1 MLNSFKKKFI
11 GNKAFYMM
19 VLGIAVPIM
28 IQNGITNFVNLL
40 DNIMVGRLGTEQM
53 SGVSIV
59 NQLLFV
65 YNICIFGGV
74 SGAGIFTA
82 QYYGQKDDEG
92 IRYTFRFKL
101 WMTLLLTIG
110 AILLFLF
117 FDDKLISLYLSG
129 NSDGGD
135 LPATL
140 EYGKEYLR
148 IMIFSLPAFMALQVY
163 ASTLR
168 ECGETVVPMKAGMA
182 AVLINL
188 VFNYFLIYGK
198 CGFPE
203 LGASGAAIATTMS
216 RYVEAAIVIIWTHKH
231 SEIHTFAN
239 NLYSSLT
246 LPAATAKKIFIKGM
260 PLIVNEALWSAGMAM
275 LTQCYSV
282 RGLNVVAG
290 LNIANTV
297 NNVFNV
303 VFLALGNS
311 VAIVVGQLLGAGK
324 MEEARDK
331 DNKMIAFS
339 VISCIGV
346 AIVMIGLSP
355 VFPLLY
361 NTTEAVRHQATAFM
375 IAQAIFMPQA
385 AFIHATYFTLRSGG
399 KTVVTFFFDCV
410 FLWLVNVP
418 VVFLLSRFTGMQA
431 HDIYVCCQIADWIKC
446 IIGFILVKKGVW
458 IQNIVKQ
465 NSNYS

>member
-1 MLNSFKKKFI
+1 MLKNFRRKFI
-11 GNKAFYMM
+11 GDKAFYMM

-59 NQLLFV
+59 NQLMFV

-92 IRYTFRFKL
+92 IRHTFRFKI
-101 WMTLLLTIG
+101 WMTLILTVT
-110 AILLFLF
+110 AIVLFVF
-117 FDDKLISLYLSG
+117 YDDVLINLYLRG

-135 LPATL
+135 LLAAL
-140 EYGKEYLR
+140 EYGKQYLR
-148 IMIFSLPAFMALQVY
+148 IMVFSLPAFMVLQIY

-168 ECGETVVPMKAGMA
+168 ECGETVVPMKAGMV
-182 AVLINL
+182 AVFINL
-188 VFNYFLIYGK
+188 VFNYLLIYGK
-198 CGFPE
+198 FGFPE
-203 LGASGAAIATTMS
+203 LGVMGAAIATTMS
-216 RYVEAAIVIIWTHKH
+216 RYIETAIVVLWTHKH
-231 SEIHTFAN
+231 GEIHTFVKG
-239 NLYSSLT
+239 LYNTLT
-246 LPAATAKKIFIKGM
+246 LPVNVAKKIFVKGM

-297 NNVFNV
+297 NNLFNV

-339 VISCIGV
+339 VLACSGV
-346 AIVMIGLSP
+346 AVIMLFMSP

-361 NTTEAVRHQATAFM
+361 NTSEAVRHQATLFM
-375 IAQAIFMPQA
+375 IAQAIFMPQG
-385 AFIHATYFTLRSGG
+385 AFIHAAYFTLRSGG

-410 FLWLVNVP
+410 FMWVVSVP
-418 VVFLLSRFTGMQA
+418 VVFILSRFTEIPA
-431 HDIYVCCQIADWIKC
+431 HYIFVCCQVADWIKC
-446 IIGFILVKKGVW
+446 VIGFILVKNGVW
-458 IQNIVKQ
+458 IQNLSLIHI
-465 NSNYS
+465 

>member
-1 MLNSFKKKFI
+1 MLKNLKSKFI
-11 GNKAFYMM
+11 GDKAFYMM

-59 NQLLFV
+59 NQLMFV

-82 QYYGQKDDEG
+82 QYFGQKDEEG
-92 IRYTFRFKL
+92 IRHTFRFKL
-101 WMTLLLTIG
+101 WMTLILTVG
-110 AILLFLF
+110 AILLFVF
-117 FDDKLISLYLSG
+117 CDDALISLYLRGS
-129 NSDGGD
+129 SDGGD
-135 LPATL
+135 LLATL
-140 EYGKEYLR
+140 EYGKQYLR
-148 IMIFSLPAFMALQVY
+148 IMVFSLPAFMFLQVY

-182 AVLINL
+182 AVFVNL
-188 VFNYFLIYGK
+188 VFNYLLIYGK

-203 LGASGAAIATTMS
+203 LGVSGAAIATTMS
-216 RYVEAAIVIIWTHKH
+216 RYIEAAIVIIWTHKH
-231 SEIHTFAN
+231 SEIHGFAKG
-239 NLYSSLT
+239 LYHTLT
-246 LPAATAKKIFIKGM
+246 LPMNTAKKIFIKGM
-260 PLIVNEALWSAGMAM
+260 PLVVNEALWSAGMAM

-339 VISCIGV
+339 ILACSGV
-346 AIVMIGLSP
+346 SLVMLAMSP

-361 NTTEAVRHQATAFM
+361 NTSEAVRHQATLFM
-375 IAQAIFMPQA
+375 IAQAIFMPQN

-399 KTVVTFFFDCV
+399 KTIVTFFFDCV

-418 VVFLLSRFTGMQA
+418 VVFMLSRFTDMPA
-431 HDIYVCCQIADWIKC
+431 HYIYVCCQIADWIKC
-446 IIGFILVKKGVW
+446 VIGFILVKRGVW

-465 NSNYS
+465 N

>member
-1 MLNSFKKKFI
+1 MLKNFRKKFI
-11 GNKAFYMM
+11 GDKAFYMM

-59 NQLLFV
+59 NQLMFV

-82 QYYGQKDDEG
+82 QYFGQKDDEG
-92 IRYTFRFKL
+92 IRHTFRFKL
-101 WMTLLLTIG
+101 WMTLVLTVG

-117 FDDKLISLYLSG
+117 FDDTLINLYLSG
-129 NSDGGD
+129 SSDGGD
-135 LPATL
+135 LLATL
-140 EYGKEYLR
+140 EYGKQYLR
-148 IMIFSLPAFMALQVY
+148 IMIFSLPAFMVLQVY

-182 AVLINL
+182 AVLVNL
-188 VFNYFLIYGK
+188 VFNYLLIYGK
-198 CGFPE
+198 FGFPE
-203 LGASGAAIATTMS
+203 LGVAGAAIATTMS
-216 RYVEAAIVIIWTHKH
+216 RYIEAAIVILWTHRH
-231 SEIHTFAN
+231 AEIHTFVN
-239 NLYSSLT
+239 RLYSSLT
-246 LPAATAKKIFIKGM
+246 LPVSTAKKIFIKGM

-282 RGLNVVAG
+282 RGLNVLAG
-290 LNIANTV
+290 LNIAYTV

-324 MEEARDK
+324 MEEARDR

-339 VISCIGV
+339 VFSCIGV
-346 AIVMIGLSP
+346 ALVMIALSP

-361 NTTEAVRHQATAFM
+361 NTSEAVRHQATAFM

-399 KTVVTFFFDCV
+399 KTIVTFFFDCV
-410 FLWLVNVP
+410 FLWIVNVP
-418 VVFLLSRFTGMQA
+418 VVFMLSRFTGMPA
-431 HDIYVCCQIADWIKC
+431 HYIYVCCQIADWIKC

-458 IQNIVKQ
+458 IQNIVKEK
-465 NSNYS
+465 

>member
-1 MLNSFKKKFI
+1 MLQTLRKKFI
-11 GNKAFYMM
+11 GDKAFYAM
-19 VLGIAVPIM
+19 VLAIAVPIM
-28 IQNGITNFVNLL
+28 VQNGITNLVNLL

-59 NQLLFV
+59 NQLIFV

-82 QYYGQKDDEG
+82 QYFGQKDSEG
-92 IRYTFRFKL
+92 VRYTFRFKL
-101 WMTLLLTIG
+101 WMTTILTVG
-110 AILLFLF
+110 AMLLFIF
-117 FDDKLISLYLSG
+117 CDDLLINLYLSG
-129 NSDGGD
+129 SSDGGD
-135 LPATL
+135 LLAAL
-140 EYGKEYLR
+140 EYGKKYLR
-148 IMIFSLPAFMALQVY
+148 IMLIGLPAFMILQVY

-182 AVLINL
+182 AVLVNL

-198 CGFPE
+198 FGFPQM
-203 LGASGAAIATTMS
+203 GVAGAAIATSMS
-216 RYVEAAIVIIWTHKH
+216 RYVEAAIVVLWTHKH
-231 SEIHTFAN
+231 TDAHPFAKG
-239 NLYSSLT
+239 LYHSLT
-246 LPAATAKKIFIKGM
+246 LPAPVAKKIFIKGM
-260 PLIVNEALWSAGMAM
+260 PLVINEALWSAGIAFLM
-275 LTQCYSV
+275 QCYSV

-297 NNVFNV
+297 HNLFKV

-339 VISCIGV
+339 VMSCVGL
-346 AIVMIGLSP
+346 ALVMISLAP

-361 NTTEAVRHQATAFM
+361 NTSAAVRHQAMVFM
-375 IAQAIFMPQA
+375 IAQAIFMPQE

-410 FLWLVNVP
+410 FLLLVNLP
-418 VVFLLSRFTGMQA
+418 VVFMLSRFTQIPA
-431 HDIYVCCQIADWIKC
+431 HYIYVCCQVVDWIKC
-446 IIGFILVKKGVW
+446 VIGFILVKKGVW
-458 IQNIVKQ
+458 IQNIVQ
-465 NSNYS
+465 NK

>member
-1 MLNSFKKKFI
+1 MLKNLKSKFI
-11 GNKAFYMM
+11 GDKAFYIM

-59 NQLLFV
+59 NQLMFV

-82 QYYGQKDDEG
+82 QYFGQKDEEG
-92 IRYTFRFKL
+92 IRHTFRFKL
-101 WMTLLLTIG
+101 WMTLILTVG
-110 AILLFLF
+110 AILLFVF
-117 FDDKLISLYLSG
+117 CDDALISLYLRGS
-129 NSDGGD
+129 SDGGD
-135 LPATL
+135 LLATL
-140 EYGKEYLR
+140 EYGKQYLR
-148 IMIFSLPAFMALQVY
+148 IMVFSLPAFMFLQVY

-182 AVLINL
+182 AVFVNL
-188 VFNYFLIYGK
+188 VFNYLLIYGK

-203 LGASGAAIATTMS
+203 LGVSGAAIATTMS
-216 RYVEAAIVIIWTHKH
+216 RYIEAAIVIIWTHKH
-231 SEIHTFAN
+231 SEIHGFAKG
-239 NLYSSLT
+239 LYHTLT
-246 LPAATAKKIFIKGM
+246 LPMNTAKKIFIKGM
-260 PLIVNEALWSAGMAM
+260 PLVVNEALWSAGMAM

-339 VISCIGV
+339 ILACSGV
-346 AIVMIGLSP
+346 SLVMLAMSP

-361 NTTEAVRHQATAFM
+361 NTSEAVRHQATLFM
-375 IAQAIFMPQA
+375 IAQAIFMPQN

-399 KTVVTFFFDCV
+399 KTIVTFFFDCV

-418 VVFLLSRFTGMQA
+418 VVFMLSRFTDMPA
-431 HDIYVCCQIADWIKC
+431 HYIYVCCQIADWIKC
-446 IIGFILVKKGVW
+446 VIGFILVKRGVW

-465 NSNYS
+465 N

>member
-1 MLNSFKKKFI
+1 MLKKFRRKFI
-11 GNKAFYMM
+11 GDKAFYMM

-59 NQLLFV
+59 NQLMFV

-82 QYYGQKDDEG
+82 QYFGQKDDEG

-101 WMTLLLTIG
+101 WITLALTIG
-110 AILLFLF
+110 AILLFVF
-117 FDDKLISLYLSG
+117 FDDTLISLYLKG

-135 LPATL
+135 LLATL
-140 EYGKEYLR
+140 EYGKQYLR
-148 IMIFSLPAFMALQVY
+148 VMVFSLPAFMFLQVY

-182 AVLINL
+182 AVFVNL
-188 VFNYFLIYGK
+188 VFNYLLIYGK
-198 CGFPE
+198 LGFPE
-203 LGASGAAIATTMS
+203 LGVVGAAVATTMS
-216 RYVEAAIVIIWTHKH
+216 RYIEVAVVIIWTHKH
-231 SEIHTFAN
+231 AEIHTFVHR
-239 NLYSSLT
+239 LYSSLT
-246 LPAATAKKIFIKGM
+246 LPFATAKKIFIKGM

-324 MEEARDK
+324 MEEARDR

-339 VISCIGV
+339 VFSCIGV
-346 AIVMIGLSP
+346 AVVMIALSP

-361 NTTEAVRHQATAFM
+361 NTSEAVRNQATAFM

-399 KTVVTFFFDCV
+399 KTIVTFFFDCV
-410 FLWLVNVP
+410 FLWIVNVP
-418 VVFLLSRFTGMQA
+418 VVFMLSRFTGMPA
-431 HDIYVCCQIADWIKC
+431 HYIYVCCQIADWIKC

-458 IQNIVKQ
+458 IQNIVKEK
-465 NSNYS
+465 

>member
-1 MLNSFKKKFI
+1 MLKNFKKKFI
-11 GNKAFYMM
+11 GDKAFYMM

-92 IRYTFRFKL
+92 IRYTFRFKF
-101 WMTLLLTIG
+101 WMTLILTVG
-110 AILLFLF
+110 AMLLFLF
-117 FDDKLISLYLSG
+117 FDDALINLYLSG
-129 NSDGGD
+129 SSDGGD
-135 LPATL
+135 LLATL
-140 EYGKEYLR
+140 QYGKQYLR
-148 IMIFSLPAFMALQVY
+148 IMMFSLPAFMVLQVY

-182 AVLINL
+182 AVLVNL

-198 CGFPE
+198 FGFPE
-203 LGASGAAIATTMS
+203 LGVSGAAVATTMS
-216 RYVEAAIVIIWTHKH
+216 RYIEVAIVIIWTHRH
-231 SEIHTFAN
+231 SEIHTFVN

-246 LPAATAKKIFIKGM
+246 LPFATAKKIFIKGM
-260 PLIVNEALWSAGMAM
+260 PLVVNEALWSAGMAM

-297 NNVFNV
+297 NNLFNV

-331 DNKMIAFS
+331 DNKMIVFS
-339 VISCIGV
+339 VLACLGV
-346 AIVMIGLSP
+346 AAVMLVLSP

-361 NTTEAVRHQATAFM
+361 NTSEAVRHQATLFM
-375 IAQAIFMPQA
+375 IAQAVFMPQS

-399 KTVVTFFFDCV
+399 KTIITFFFDCV
-410 FLWLVNVP
+410 FLWMVNVP
-418 VVFLLSRFTGMQA
+418 VVFVLSRFTEMPA
-431 HDIYVCCQIADWIKC
+431 HYIFICGQLADLIKC
-446 IIGFILVKKGVW
+446 TIGFILVKKGVW

-465 NSNYS
+465 N

>member
-1 MLNSFKKKFI
+1 MLKNFRKKFI
-11 GNKAFYMM
+11 GDKAFYMM

-59 NQLLFV
+59 NQLMFV

-82 QYYGQKDDEG
+82 QYFGQKDDEG
-92 IRYTFRFKL
+92 IRHTFRFKL
-101 WMTLLLTIG
+101 WMTLVLTVG

-117 FDDKLISLYLSG
+117 FDDTLINLYLSG
-129 NSDGGD
+129 SSDGGD
-135 LPATL
+135 LLATL
-140 EYGKEYLR
+140 EYGKQYLR
-148 IMIFSLPAFMALQVY
+148 IMIFSLPAFMVLQVY

-182 AVLINL
+182 AVLVNL
-188 VFNYFLIYGK
+188 VFNYLLIYGK
-198 CGFPE
+198 FGFPE
-203 LGASGAAIATTMS
+203 LGVAGAAIATTMS
-216 RYVEAAIVIIWTHKH
+216 RYIEAAIVILWTHRH
-231 SEIHTFAN
+231 AEIHTFVN
-239 NLYSSLT
+239 HLYSSLT
-246 LPAATAKKIFIKGM
+246 LPVSTAKKIFIKGM
-260 PLIVNEALWSAGMAM
+260 PLIVNEALWSAGMAT

-324 MEEARDK
+324 MEEARDR

-339 VISCIGV
+339 VFSCIGV
-346 AIVMIGLSP
+346 AVVMIALSP

-361 NTTEAVRHQATAFM
+361 NTSEAVRHQATAFM

-399 KTVVTFFFDCV
+399 KTIVTFFFDCV
-410 FLWLVNVP
+410 FLWIVNVP
-418 VVFLLSRFTGMQA
+418 VVFMLSRFTGMPA
-431 HDIYVCCQIADWIKC
+431 HYIYVCCQIADWIKC

-458 IQNIVKQ
+458 IENIVKQ
-465 NSNYS
+465 K